1 MGLLLCVAFAGLG
14 YRLVDLQVFRHKE
27 LSARAQRNTRCELLF
42 EPRRGDILDVNGNIL
57 ATSLIMKRVCADPTF
72 VGTNQLEVA
81 RALAPLLRTNENIL
95 VQLLTPVLRRTTNSS
110 GETNSYSR
118 YVCLSKR
125 VPLETWDKI
134 SSTMTNLVFAN
145 EDKTLPIVRRNY
157 YQTVRKAVFAEDE
170 QVRFYPNQTL
180 ASHILGYTAVEEK
193 KEQGEVY
200 REMIGRDGIE
210 KSFNARLAG
219 VRGWRSTETDS
230 RDREI
235 VSLREQDVEAE
246 DGLNV
251 VLTVDSVIQHILET
265 ALADAMEKHS
275 PTNITGIVVRP
286 ATGEV
291 LAMATFPSYNPNE
304 VNRASMDSLLNRAI
318 SAVAEPGSTFKIVV
332 VSGALNEGEIRLTDM
347 FDCERGAWYY
357 GGRRLRDHEPY
368 GILSAEQ
375 IITKSSNIGAA
386 KIGLKLGEERLAEYI
401 QRFGF
406 GQTTGIPLQAEI
418 KGIVHPVSKWSKV
431 SIAQIP
437 MGQGIA
443 VTRLQMMMA
452 MCAIANKGLLM
463 RPMLVNRLEDRDHT
477 NVVQFAPSPIRQVIS
492 ESTARLM
499 VQALKTVVSSNGTA
513 AKAALEHYTVA
524 GKTGTAQ
531 KVENGTYVNKY
542 FSSFIG
548 FFPADDPKLCISIT
562 MDDPKEGHYG
572 GLVAGPVFKQV
583 AEAAANYLNIRPEDG
598 DEVSPDSIAPPL
610 DAQPVKTAVARSR

>member
-583 AEAAANYLNIRPEDG
+583 AEAAANYLNIRPEDC

>member
-1 MGLLLCVAFAGLG
+1 
-14 YRLVDLQVFRHKE
+14 
-27 LSARAQRNTRCELLF
+27 LF

-72 VGTNQLEVA
+72 VGSNQLEVA

-95 VQLLTPVLRRTTNSS
+95 AQLLTPVLRRITNSS
-110 GETNSYSR
+110 GETNSYVR

-125 VPLETWDKI
+125 VPVETWDKI
-134 SSTMTNLVFAN
+134 STAMTNLVFAS
-145 EDKTLPIVRRNY
+145 EDKSLPATRRNY
-157 YQTVRKAVFAEDE
+157 YQTVRKAIFAEDE
-170 QVRFYPNQTL
+170 QVRFYPNQAL
-180 ASHILGYTAVEEK
+180 ASHILGYTAIEERK
-193 KEQGEVY
+193 DPGEPLY
-200 REMIGRDGIE
+200 RDMVGRDGIE

-235 VSLREQDVEAE
+235 VQLREQDVEAE
-246 DGLNV
+246 DGLNA

-275 PTNITGIVVRP
+275 PTNITGIVIRP

-291 LAMATFPSYNPNE
+291 LAMATLPNYNPNE
-304 VNRASMDSLLNRAI
+304 VNRASMDSLFNRAI

-368 GILSAEQ
+368 GILTAEQ

-386 KIGLKLGEERLAEYI
+386 KIGLKLGEERLAQYI

-406 GQTTGIPLQAEI
+406 GQTTGIPLQAEV
-418 KGIVHPVSKWSKV
+418 KGIVHPVSKWTKV

-452 MCAIANKGLLM
+452 MCAIANKGMLM

-477 NVVQFAPSPIRQVIS
+477 TVAQFTPSPIRQAVS

-572 GLVAGPVFKQV
+572 GLVAAPVFKQV

-598 DEVSPDSIAPPL
+598 DDASPRPDSIAPSL
-610 DAQPVKTAVARSR
+610 DAQPVKTAVARSH